1 MTGTYRIAG
10 LNICITTI
18 HDGFHVYSED
28 YSVDGDAYDF
38 DVQTSQEDIDV
49 ERSKSK
55 DFSPPDA
62 YLEAV
67 AVFRKISERMPEYDT
82 LLFHGSAVSVDGL
95 GYIFAAPSGTGKSTH
110 TAMWCEIL
118 GECAVMVNDD
128 KPMIRVGTAGAEVF
142 GTPFNGKH
150 SRGNNIHVPLRAV
163 CILERGETNHIERIN
178 GDVAYSS
185 LIRQTYRPYNS
196 VMLAKTLSLLD
207 RLKNSMSFYRLYCNM
222 NSEAAR
228 VSWEAMRP

>member
-10 LNICITTI
+10 VNISITTI
-18 HDGFHVYSED
+18 YDGFHVFSRD
-28 YSVDGDAYDF
+28 YRVDGEAHDF
-38 DVQTSQEDIDV
+38 EVSTSPDDIAF

-67 AVFRKISERMPEYDT
+67 SVFRKISEIMPEYDT
-82 LLFHGSAVSVDGL
+82 MLFHGSAISVDGL

-110 TAMWCEIL
+110 SAMWCELL
-118 GECAVMVNDD
+118 GEHAVMVNDD
-128 KPMIRVGTAGAEVF
+128 KPMIHVDASGSEVF

-150 SRGNNIHVPLRAV
+150 SRGLNIHVPLRAV
-163 CILERGETNHIERIN
+163 CILERGETNHIERID
-178 GDVAYSS
+178 GDEAYSS
-185 LIRQTYRPYNS
+185 LIRQTYRPCDS
-196 VMLAKTLSLLD
+196 IMLARTLSLLD
-207 RLKNSMSFYRLYCNM
+207 RLKNSISFYHLSCNM
-222 NSEAAR
+222 KPEAPR